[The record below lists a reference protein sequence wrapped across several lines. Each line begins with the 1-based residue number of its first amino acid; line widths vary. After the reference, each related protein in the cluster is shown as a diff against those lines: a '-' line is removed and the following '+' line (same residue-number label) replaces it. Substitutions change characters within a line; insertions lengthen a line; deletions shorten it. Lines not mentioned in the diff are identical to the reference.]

1 MNRLFLLL
9 PVLFCAGCASPYW
22 QDRRADAADVFTAT
36 AGIGIGATA
45 RIGPLHAGLGAN
57 TDFYGVEA
65 GESVQ
70 GGLGLLVVGS
80 DYLAGDG
87 AVGPFGR
94 SEVHL
99 GTDARRRGKNNVPPS
114 GDRGLRP
121 IPFWDPP
128 EPAGGNPAR
137 RNAARSG
144 ERLR

>member
-1 MNRLFLLL
+1 MKRLFLLL

-36 AGIGIGATA
+36 VGIGIGATA

-70 GGLGLLVVGS
+70 GGLGLLVVGAGYEAS
-80 DYLAGDG
+80 DA
-87 AVGPFGR
+87 AFGPFGR
-94 SEVHL
+94 SVVHL

-114 GDRGLRP
+114 GERGLRP

-128 EPAGGNPAR
+128 
-137 RNAARSG
+137 
-144 ERLR
+144 